1 MARKKKINF
10 RYYLNRKLKAR
21 LANGEEQYP
30 LYLRITFNRKQT
42 EMKVSLH
49 GDDEIYWTDKELEQ
63 FDYCRAHGGAINLE
77 KIILQQ
83 EAVLEDIIR
92 KEYEQKGDD
101 FHLRGMNDRLH
112 RYLQTVLSILNGNG
126 VKVLELEASTLLP
139 PDKLESITFVAADD
153 GYFLLKAL
161 LPDIHKQLSE
171 TSMIILQALS
181 SWAYFQSPYSHFKA
195 EDERNKGTLFT
206 WHLKGEKKAY
216 RDFLD
221 CAVSRCDA
229 IDFEKY
235 RSKGDY
241 DNALKL
247 FYHFFDDSFDT
258 KKITNYL
265 DNQLNVLEG

>member
-63 FDYCRAHGGAINLE
+63 FEYRRAHGGAINLE
-77 KIILQQ
+77 RIILQQ
-83 EAVLEDIIR
+83 EDVLETIIR
-92 KEYEQKGDD
+92 QEYEQQGDD

-112 RYLQTVLSILNGNG
+112 RYLQTVLSILNDNA
-126 VKVLELEASTLLP
+126 VKALELEASTLLP
-139 PDKLESITFVAADD
+139 PDKLKSIKLVAADD

-171 TSMIILQALS
+171 TAMIILQALS
-181 SWAYFQSPYSHFKA
+181 SWSYFQSPYSHFKA
-195 EDERNKGTLFT
+195 KDEWNKGTLFA
-206 WHLKGEKKAY
+206 WHLMGEKKAY
-216 RDFLD
+216 REFLD
-221 CAVSRCDA
+221 CADRRCDA

-247 FYHFFDDSFDT
+247 FYHFFDDNFYT

-265 DNQLNVLEG
+265 DNQLNMNNG